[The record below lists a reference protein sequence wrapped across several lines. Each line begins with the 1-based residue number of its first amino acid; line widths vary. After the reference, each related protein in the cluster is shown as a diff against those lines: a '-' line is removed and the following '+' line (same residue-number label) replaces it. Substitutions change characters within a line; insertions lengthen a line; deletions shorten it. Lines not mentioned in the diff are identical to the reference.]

1 MKLSLLGYYMLADL
15 AHSAVVGYRH
25 GQAVR
30 AAREAYHEYMDF
42 PERVQSILFEA
53 TAYGNVPVF
62 FSVYRSQR
70 PDASIEE
77 MYGAINRIKQ
87 FLEAAR

>member
-15 AHSAVVGYRH
+15 AHSAIVGYRH

-42 PERVQSILFEA
+42 PERVQSLLFEA
-53 TAYGNVPVF
+53 TAYGNVPMF
-62 FSVYRSQR
+62 FQIYRTQR
-70 PDASIEE
+70 PMASIEE
-77 MYGAINRIKQ
+77 IHGAINRIKN